1 MFLLRATQIG
11 LKISDLDCLE
21 YGTVIDMFT
30 EAVNDEYDYPTK
42 ATQSDFDRF

>member
-1 MFLLRATQIG
+1 LFLLRATQIG

-30 EAVNDEYDYPTK
+30 EAANDEYDYPTK